1 MLLIIFAQA
10 SWALSLGQA
19 TPGRLVPFVHVQRT
33 LPLVCA
39 ATKKGKKGP
48 KKVAAQPA
56 RGFGAPAA
64 AAIPAVSD
72 AAETTEEHAEWRGFE
87 RHLKSHGATIDAIE
101 LAVCD
106 GIRGVR
112 TTRSLK
118 PGEEVLR
125 IPRELILDEDAADVS
140 PVGPLWGGAARDV
153 PLPAH
158 MRLALL
164 VLHEWRLGKQSR
176 HAEYCAMLP
185 SPQDF
190 EEQGG
195 PASLWSDAELEA
207 CQCSKLCADAA
218 HKRRNLE
225 AQLDALGLP
234 GRWEELQLP
243 GEAPSVGDVS
253 WAVAAVT
260 SRAYGATP
268 SAEVAPQSM
277 MIPMVDMANHV
288 HPPHTV
294 KGLSDDGS
302 EFIIVAREPIKRG
315 EQLFLSYGPLPSLTL
330 LLQFGFVVPR
340 NANDFGLVDCTALLQ
355 LGGGHGGG
363 GGAAAERAADEG
375 LLMREAGGQVSAW
388 QPSGPAL
395 RAALL
400 ELARGGAMLPH
411 APADAEPQQAADAS
425 YAALLRGTLET
436 AATTVA
442 EDRAALRVEG
452 LPPRQRLALEF
463 RAEQKALLNAELAA
477 SAAARPPRTRDD
489 I

>member
-1 MLLIIFAQA
+1 MLLIVWAHA
-10 SWALSLGQA
+10 SWALSPA
-19 TPGRLVPFVHVQRT
+19 TPGRLAPCAPVQRT
-33 LPLVCA
+33 PPLVCA

-48 KKVAAQPA
+48 KKVAAQQP

-64 AAIPAVSD
+64 AAVSAAPD
-72 AAETTEEHAEWRGFE
+72 EAETTEEHAKWRGFE
-87 RHLKSHGATIDAIE
+87 RHLKSRGSTIDAVE

-118 PGEEVLR
+118 PGDEVLR
-125 IPRELILDEDAADVS
+125 IPRELILDEDAADAS
-140 PVGPLWGGAARDV
+140 LVGQLWGGAARDV

-164 VLHEWRLGKQSR
+164 VLHESRLGKQSR
-176 HAEYCAMLP
+176 HAAYCAMLP

-207 CQCSKLCADAA
+207 CQSSKLCADAA
-218 HKRRNLE
+218 HKRRNLD

-243 GEAPSVGDVS
+243 GKAPGVGDVS

-268 SAEVAPQSM
+268 SEEVALQSM

-294 KGLSDDGS
+294 KGLSDDGK

-315 EQLFLSYGPLPSLTL
+315 EQLFLSYGPLPNLTL
-330 LLQFGFVVPR
+330 LLQFGFVLRR

-355 LGGGHGGG
+355 LEGGV
-363 GGAAAERAADEG
+363 AAERAADEG
-375 LLMREAGGQVSAW
+375 LMMREVGGQVSAW

-400 ELARGGAMLPH
+400 ELARGGTVLPQ
-411 APADAEPQQAADAS
+411 ASADADPQQAADAS

-436 AATTVA
+436 AASTLA

-452 LPPRQRLALEF
+452 LPPRQRLAIEF

-477 SAAARPPRTRDD
+477 SAAAGPPRTRDD
-489 I
+489 N

>member
-1 MLLIIFAQA
+1 MLICLQA
-10 SWALSLGQA
+10 TWALSLS
-19 TPGRLVPFVHVQRT
+19 TPGCLSPCHTPVQRS
-33 LPLVCA
+33 PQVFCA
-39 ATKKGKKGP
+39 ATKKAKKGPKKGP
-48 KKVAAQPA
+48 KKVAAQQP

-64 AAIPAVSD
+64 AATPAVSVK
-72 AAETTEEHAEWRGFE
+72 AETEEHAKWRSFE
-87 RHLKSHGATIDAIE
+87 RHLTSQGATIDAIE

-140 PVGPLWGGAARDV
+140 PIGQLWGGAARDV

-164 VLHEWRLGKQSR
+164 VLHESRLGEQSR

-185 SPQDF
+185 SQQDF

-195 PASLWSDAELEA
+195 PASLWSDAELEE

-225 AQLDALGLP
+225 AQLEALGLP

-243 GEAPSVGDVS
+243 GDPPDVADVS

-268 SAEVAPQSM
+268 SAEIAPQSM

-330 LLQFGFVVPR
+330 LLQFGFVLHR
-340 NANDFGLVDCTALLQ
+340 NANDFGLVDCTALLE
-355 LGGGHGGG
+355 LGGGTQ
-363 GGAAAERAADEG
+363 AERVADEG

-388 QPSGPAL
+388 QPSGPTL

-400 ELARGGAMLPH
+400 ELARGGAVLPQ
-411 APADAEPQQAADAS
+411 APADADAQQAADVS
-425 YAALLRGTLET
+425 YAALLRNTLET
-436 AATTVA
+436 AASTVA

-477 SAAARPPRTRDD
+477 SAAAPPSRARDG